1 MNAFGSYLL
10 QMSCWIGGF
19 WLVYIVFLRKETFF
33 RLNRWFL
40 NIGLLASLIMPL
52 FPVRYAVRIEPKVP
66 VDLLDLVKLATVV
79 PSTESVQLN
88 YWLLAYVLGSVFFLI
103 RFLRQ
108 TAHLL
113 RMKKK
118 AEIVTLG
125 QSTIYKIDVET
136 APFSFFSKI
145 YVSKKLS
152 GETELKAVVAHE
164 KVHIDQRHWAD
175 LLLLEVA
182 RTLQWF
188 NPLLVFYRKAMM
200 QNHEYLA
207 DLGAVEAGVSA
218 RIYKAILANQMLGV
232 PILQIANGFTLFNPT
247 KRILMMNKDKTKPIR
262 QLKLLWAIPVVAL
275 ILFSFSKPVYVTNS
289 ALNEAQI
296 IDGETIQVRG
306 KVLSESGKP
315 MHGASVIVANSNY
328 GTVVDTEGNFTLENV
343 VEGAEVV
350 ISFVG
355 YKTLRQ
361 KVAPQMGFVMQKE
374 VQVIGYVAKPDKA
387 KSTEDEVFVVMGSKL
402 KQSGGLNGAKDQ
414 PLVYLDGK
422 EYNGKI
428 DDIDSETIES
438 ISVLKDDAAKSLYGS
453 KGANGVVLITS
464 KEKKPFTIRGNS
476 SNPNPLVVIDG
487 KITDKNAMELD
498 VDQIESIQVIKDQT
512 AIQKYG
518 EKAKDGVIEVTTKT
532 KSSIQSESDEVFVVV
547 EDKPTYP
554 GGFEALSAYLKN
566 AAEKSG
572 IKGVVVPV
580 SFTVSKNGTIEN
592 VRADESVEKKAR
604 TKAAEIVKGMP
615 KWNPAKQRG
624 LAVDVDFSVEIVF

>member
-1 MNAFGSYLL
+1 
-10 QMSCWIGGF
+10 MSCWIGGF

-66 VDLLDLVKLATVV
+66 VDLLDWVKLATVV

-108 TAHLL
+108 TVPLL

-188 NPLLVFYRKAMM
+188 NPLLVFYRKAIM

-247 KRILMMNKDKTKPIR
+247 KRILMMNKDKTRPVR
-262 QLKLLWAIPVVAL
+262 QIKLLWAIPVVAL
-275 ILFSFSKPVYVTNS
+275 IMYGFSKPEYVMDSDLVEN
-289 ALNEAQI
+289 QVV
-296 IDGETIQVRG
+296 DGAKIQVNG

-315 MHGASVIVANSNY
+315 MHGASVIVVNSNY

-374 VQVIGYVAKPDKA
+374 VRVVGYGPKKPSA
-387 KSTEDEVFVVMGSKL
+387 KSAVDEVFVVLGSSHNE
-402 KQSGGLNGAKDQ
+402 SGGVAGEAAQ
-414 PLVYLDGK
+414 PLVILDGK

-428 DDIDSETIES
+428 ADIDPETIES
-438 ISVLKDDAAKSLYGS
+438 ISVLKDDASKTVYGK
-453 KGANGVVLITS
+453 KGEDGVVVITS
-464 KEKKPFTIRGNS
+464 KEKKPVTIRGISNS
-476 SNPNPLVVIDG
+476 SNPLVVIDG
-487 KITDKNAMELD
+487 KITDKNAMQID
-498 VDQIESIQVIKDQT
+498 VDQIESINVLKDQS
-512 AIQKYG
+512 AIAKYG
-518 EKAKDGVIEVTTKT
+518 EKAKDGVIEVTTK
-532 KSSIQSESDEVFVVV
+532 KKPSVQPDPDEVFVVV
-547 EDKPTYP
+547 EEIATFP
-554 GGFEALSAYLKN
+554 GGKDALSVYLKN
-566 AAEKSG
+566 ATEKSG
-572 IKGVVVPV
+572 INGVVVPV
-580 SFTVSKNGTIEN
+580 YFTVSKTGVIEN
-592 VRADESVEKKAR
+592 VRADESVAKNARNKAV
-604 TKAAEIVKGMP
+604 EIVKAMP
-615 KWNPAKQRG
+615 KWNPSKQRG
-624 LAVDVDFSVEIVF
+624 LAVEVDLSVEVVF

>member
-33 RLNRWFL
+33 NLNRWFL
-40 NIGLLASLIMPL
+40 NLGLIASLIMPL
-52 FPVRYAVRIEPKVP
+52 FPVRYAVQLEPKIP
-66 VDLLDLVKLATVV
+66 VDLSDLANLATVV

-88 YWLLAYVLGSVFFLI
+88 YWVLAYVLGAVFFRI
-103 RFLRQ
+103 QFLRQ
-108 TAHLL
+108 TAYLL

-118 AEIVTLG
+118 AEIVQIG
-125 QSTIYKIDVET
+125 QSTIFKIDVET

-152 GETELKAVVAHE
+152 GETELKAVIAHE
-164 KVHIDQRHWAD
+164 KVHIEQRHWAD

-188 NPLLVFYRKAMM
+188 NPLLVLYRKAMM

-207 DLGAVEAGVSA
+207 DWGTLATGVSA
-218 RIYKAILANQMLGV
+218 RTYQAILANQMLGV

-247 KRILMMNKDKTKPIR
+247 KRILMMNKDKTKPIG
-262 QLKLLWAIPVVAL
+262 QFKLLWAIPVVAL

-306 KVLSESGKP
+306 KVLSDSGKP
-315 MHGASVIVANSNY
+315 MHRASVIVANSNY
-328 GTVVDTEGNFTLENV
+328 GTIVDSEGNFTLENV
-343 VEGAEVV
+343 VEGAELV

-361 KVAPQMGFVMQKE
+361 EVAPQMGFVMQKE
-374 VQVIGYVAKPDKA
+374 VRVVGYGSAQPSA
-387 KSTEDEVFVVMGSKL
+387 KSAVDEVFVVLGSSHNE
-402 KQSGGLNGAKDQ
+402 SGGVAGEAAQ
-414 PLVYLDGK
+414 PLVILDGE

-428 DDIDSETIES
+428 ADIDPETIES
-438 ISVLKDDAAKSLYGS
+438 ISVLKDDASKTVYGK
-453 KGANGVVLITS
+453 KGEDGVVVITS
-464 KEKKPFTIRGNS
+464 KEKKPVTIRGISNS
-476 SNPNPLVVIDG
+476 SNPLVVIDG
-487 KITDKNAMELD
+487 KVTDKNAMQID
-498 VDQIESIQVIKDQT
+498 VDQIESINVLKDQST
-512 AIQKYG
+512 IAKYG
-518 EKAKDGVIEVTTKT
+518 EKAKDGVIEVTTK
-532 KSSIQSESDEVFVVV
+532 KKPSVQPDPDEVFVVV
-547 EDKPTYP
+547 EEIATFP
-554 GGFEALSAYLKN
+554 GGKDALSVYLKN
-566 AAEKSG
+566 ATEKSG

-580 SFTVSKNGTIEN
+580 YFTVSKTGAIEN
-592 VRADESVEKKAR
+592 VRAEESAAKNARNKAV
-604 TKAAEIVKGMP
+604 EIVKAMP

-624 LAVDVDFSVEIVF
+624 LAVDVDLSVEVVF